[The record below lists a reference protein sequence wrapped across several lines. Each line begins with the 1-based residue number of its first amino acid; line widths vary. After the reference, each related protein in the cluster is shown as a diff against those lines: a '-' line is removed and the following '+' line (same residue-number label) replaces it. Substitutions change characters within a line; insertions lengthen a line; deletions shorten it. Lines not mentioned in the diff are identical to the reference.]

1 MESTL
6 YNSLIYG
13 ISTGKTFY
21 LYDKDTFPAEIFYV
35 VQKCLHLR
43 SGGDRIPGDDF
54 PVDMPDRDV
63 HAFADG
69 VLCVGGHFA
78 RIPFGDYVDCE
89 IMNGESGKKRNDLI
103 VAKFSTTGSGGID
116 TMELNV
122 IQGTSGESGTD
133 PEVKSGNLYKEEK
146 IREVPLYRVRIEGLN
161 IIAVEPMFEIMP
173 TNEELR
179 KKLDELNSKCYKNIS
194 DGVEES
200 VYRIGNEI
208 HVIGTMVKQ
217 SGGDYIALFTEAQL
231 RKWFGTDYDASRLNI
246 TTNNGDS
253 ATAATH
259 LYAPEKWSDGAWYQ
273 YFYPRYVGPIRINYH
288 ITYKLKG

>member
-1 MESTL
+1 MSGLKPITINDSPEKPANIYAEDDAAIYQSIFGEDGVSSIGEHCKATL
-6 YNSLIYG
+6 LSNNKI
-13 ISTGKTFY
+13 
-21 LYDKDTFPAEIFYV
+21 
-35 VQKCLHLR
+35 
-43 SGGDRIPGDDF
+43 RI
-54 PVDMPDRDV
+54 
-63 HAFADG
+63 ADG

-179 KKLDELNSKCYKNIS
+179 KKLDELNSKLEQSAPGKFTLPNGLKIFWGEAVTSGSKDPANMYSVQVNFPESFSS
-194 DGVEES
+194 DSYFFTACIKLMQSTDPTKWDTTVNYYERTKS
-200 VYRIGNEI
+200 RAWIGSSA
-208 HVIGTMVKQ
+208 HARTTFSWFAIG
-217 SGGDYIALFTEAQL
+217 Y
-231 RKWFGTDYDASRLNI
+231 
-246 TTNNGDS
+246 
-253 ATAATH
+253 
-259 LYAPEKWSDGAWYQ
+259 
-273 YFYPRYVGPIRINYH
+273 
-288 ITYKLKG
+288 